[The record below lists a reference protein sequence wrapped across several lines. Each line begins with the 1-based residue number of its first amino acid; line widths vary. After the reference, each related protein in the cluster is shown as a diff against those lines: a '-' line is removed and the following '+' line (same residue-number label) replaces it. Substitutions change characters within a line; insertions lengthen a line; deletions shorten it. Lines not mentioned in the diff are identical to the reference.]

1 MNDEKN
7 NMVVIKPADLH
18 PPETTTAPLSDML
31 NEVKH
36 PACEQRTRWR
46 CNSLFSSD
54 VRILG
59 SAQNDKGT
67 DVLERERFSRSLV
80 PTRVGGFTLLEVLSA
95 LAILGLVSSSVLL
108 VIDRCV
114 GSAADSALRRE
125 AFELARENL
134 EAVLVR
140 DSVEETIEYGA
151 SEKYADVSWQTV
163 IEAFPEPIG
172 GQMWLRAV
180 CSAEYTD
187 SKGQSQKVELAHWIA
202 KLTEQQA
209 GQLIDAEELE
219 RLEVEQVLPSAKDA
233 ADYAGVDSDTID
245 QWVENGLVLTGDGRF
260 IKYNL
265 DVFVKGQGDPSNEE
279 KAKQVLSIEELA
291 MAMRTMQRGLDDA
304 DSESQGSGADPLTG
318 LSYEELQKMDIGEVV
333 ELLRQRQK

>member
-1 MNDEKN
+1 MNDGKN
-7 NMVVIKPADLH
+7 NTVGVKRTDLH
-18 PPETTTAPLSDML
+18 PPETGTAPRSVML

-36 PACEQRTRWR
+36 PAREPQTRR
-46 CNSLFSSD
+46 GCSSLFSSD
-54 VRILG
+54 AQILRC
-59 SAQNDKGT
+59 AQGDKGT
-67 DVLERERFSRSLV
+67 DALNCWQSSCNRTFA
-80 PTRVGGFTLLEVLSA
+80 RVGGFTLLEVMTA

-140 DSVEETIEYGA
+140 DSVEETIEYGT

-163 IEAFPEPIG
+163 IEAFPEPVS
-172 GQMWLRAV
+172 GQMWIRAI

-187 SKGQSQKVELAHWIA
+187 SKGQSQKVELTHWIA

-209 GQLIDAEELE
+209 GQLIDTEELE

-233 ADYAGVDSDTID
+233 ADYAGVDADTID

-260 IKYNL
+260 VKYNL
-265 DVFVKGQGDPSNEE
+265 DVFVKSQGDPSDEE
-279 KAKQVLSIEELA
+279 KAKQVISIEELA
-291 MAMRTMQRGLDDA
+291 MAMRTMQRGLEDA
-304 DSESQGSGADPLTG
+304 DSESQGSGVDPLTG

-333 ELLRQRQK
+333 ELLRQKQQ